1 MVMKKERSNKFYGF
15 LHDIEYEIG
24 SECYNG
30 SIQNFGP
37 GGEWEGEGR
46 DFRYPVTFVNSEGVK
61 EKYRGI
67 LPFARTEDGGFGH
80 CQLGRKRYN
89 SAFYAFGANQLYI
102 LRGVKHALEQIEKR
116 FGIDFDELLENE
128 DIEKSP

>member
-1 MVMKKERSNKFYGF
+1 MKKERSDKFYSF

-46 DFRYPVTFVNSEGVK
+46 DFRYPVTFINSEGLK
-61 EKYRGI
+61 EKYKGV
-67 LPFARTEDGGFGH
+67 LPFTRTEDGDFCH
-80 CQLGRKRYN
+80 CLLGKKRYS

-102 LRGVKHALEQIEKR
+102 LRGVKNALEQIEKR
-116 FGIDFDELLENE
+116 FGIDFDELLESE
-128 DIEKSP
+128 DIDKNS